1 MAQKQLFPQP
11 VTGNTDTV
19 ERHPLRLRSP
29 TTPFQLWYTRTC
41 SDLLAALAG
50 AAPWQP
56 LVHWAKVQSNFLW
69 CSPED
74 PVVYKNKAT
83 ALRSP
88 QAGTGAALRERRSD
102 GWKRTGGRQRSQQR
116 CRSSPNQSARTTC
129 NKETI
134 SKQFCLNT
142 CFLKI
147 SQSLP
152 KLPAWIWKMHLK
164 QKHSVKQDL
173 RSGSCA
179 CGNRWELNIFHFYS
193 QTLEKRLNVLRL
205 QWQKK
210 GRSRLFRWY
219 FSLILENIPIPLFSC
234 IFLFVFLLLRNLTH
248 WNPSLKWL
256 PGVKPSKKNPKQ
268 ASIGSFKLNRKPTHR
283 YRKWLLLAKML
294 CWETQKLSAGPNIR
308 TADNSRWKCWRN
320 TVLPRKWAA
329 RSVMTTS
336 SV

>member
-41 SDLLAALAG
+41 LDLLAARAG

-83 ALRSP
+83 ALQSP

-102 GWKRTGGRQRSQQR
+102 EWKRTGGRQRSQQR

-129 NKETI
+129 NKETM

-142 CFLKI
+142 LNCFVKI
-147 SQSLP
+147 SQSSP

-193 QTLEKRLNVLRL
+193 QTLEKRLDVLRL

-210 GRSRLFRWY
+210 GRS
-219 FSLILENIPIPLFSC
+219 
-234 IFLFVFLLLRNLTH
+234 
-248 WNPSLKWL
+248 K
-256 PGVKPSKKNPKQ
+256 KPKKQ
-268 ASIGSFKLNRKPTHR
+268 NRR
-283 YRKWLLLAKML
+283 
-294 CWETQKLSAGPNIR
+294 
-308 TADNSRWKCWRN
+308 
-320 TVLPRKWAA
+320 V
-329 RSVMTTS
+329 
-336 SV
+336 